1 VKRWF
6 DFNVSPLQGS
16 ERRYLV
22 VLGIALALVTG
33 GYASYQLWLSYSP
46 DWARAVEWLGGAQDL
61 GTSKLQQPVLR
72 EASFPR
78 IAAQQRGMA
87 AAVDEAVKGLEL
99 ETLPVAGEDLE
110 LQFAGV
116 NLSSNSSMTNYL
128 LLNIKQQLL
137 KAKAERVRIVY
148 PKTTFKLAETAT
160 ADGVADELD
169 TVLMTV
175 RDQELNQLPAD
186 RPNAKQFLLRVREAG
201 VDTED
206 RSIYSEDFYSRVAV
220 GSCIGI
226 FIVGSILFVAIN
238 RRWPGHG
245 RRTAIIATL
254 LALGAGWNLM
264 MWFFVTLRPNLQ
276 RFNVITRVD
285 LSAFTVLADGVYERS
300 AQGTHEVL
308 LGANGFDQPM
318 PLGAPTVMA
327 PIEGGYMPLIPPGPM
342 P

>member
-1 VKRWF
+1 MKRWF
-6 DFNVSPLQGS
+6 DFNLSPLQGS

-22 VLGIALALVTG
+22 VLGIALAFVAG
-33 GYASYQLWLSYSP
+33 GYASYQLWLAYSP
-46 DWARAVEWLGGAQDL
+46 DMGRAMAWLGGAHDL

-87 AAVDEAVKGLEL
+87 AAVDEAVEGLEL
-99 ETLPVAGEDLE
+99 ETLPVVGEDLE
-110 LQFAGV
+110 IQFAGV

-128 LLNIKQQLL
+128 LLSVKQQLL
-137 KAKAERVRIVY
+137 KAKAGRVRIVY

-186 RPNAKQFLLRVREAG
+186 RVNVKQLLLRVREAG

-206 RSIYSEDFYSRVAV
+206 RSIYSDGFYSRVAV
-220 GSCIGI
+220 WSCIGV
-226 FIVGSILFVAIN
+226 FIVGSIAFVLIN

-245 RRTAIIATL
+245 RRTAIVATV
-254 LALGAGWNLM
+254 LALGAGWNLV
-264 MWFFVTLRPNLQ
+264 MWLFVTLRPNLQ
-276 RFNVITRVD
+276 RFNVVSRVD
-285 LSAFTVLADGVYERS
+285 LTAFTLLAGGIHERS
-300 AQGTHEVL
+300 AQGKHEIL
-308 LGANGFDQPM
+308 LGFNGPNDPM
-318 PLGAPTVMA
+318 TLGVPTVMT
-327 PIEGGYMPLIPPGPM
+327 PMEGGYIPLIPPNPI